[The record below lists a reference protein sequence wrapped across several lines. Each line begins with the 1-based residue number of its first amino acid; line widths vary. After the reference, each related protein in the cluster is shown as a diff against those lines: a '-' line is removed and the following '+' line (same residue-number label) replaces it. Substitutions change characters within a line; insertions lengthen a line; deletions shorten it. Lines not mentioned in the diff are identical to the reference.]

1 MGKHELC
8 LAHTQHTFQQG
19 SSNTIRPRNA
29 KSNVAKRIAAFVNR
43 QPKRRR
49 LLAKGGLADEDIDY
63 EALWDE
69 FTSMVRSNKKCRARV
84 LEDVRVESDGTF
96 SFECS
101 EAKELCDCIVKVG
114 ETGVEPHFYAED
126 GDYTLELNV
135 FRDDE
140 SGYVSYEIKEND
152 DYSAYGDVN
161 EGDVEDETG
170 YRRRLLDSRGG
181 RGS

>member
-1 MGKHELC
+1 MCCCGR
-8 LAHTQHTFQQG
+8 T
-19 SSNTIRPRNA
+19 P
-29 KSNVAKRIAAFVNR
+29 
-43 QPKRRR
+43 RRR

-69 FTSMVRSNKKCRARV
+69 FTSMVRSNKKCRGRV
-84 LEDVRVESDGTF
+84 LEDVHVESDGTF

-114 ETGVEPHFYAED
+114 ETGMEPHFYAED

-152 DYSAYGDVN
+152 DYLAYGDVN
-161 EGDVEDETG
+161 EGDVEDATG
-170 YRRRLLDSRGG
+170 MRRRLLQVGG
-181 RGS
+181 NGGS